1 MRLRSL
7 RWRPMHDLSLV
18 NCIVVEFAKLR
29 RSLALLLC
37 VAAPLFVSVLMAVIF
52 NRQGG
57 KDLAW
62 SMYLTGNAA
71 TWGFFMLPMS
81 VTALTV
87 LIAHM
92 EHGPRFWNHLLA
104 LPVPRASVLLA
115 KLVVTL
121 LLCAAMTLALG
132 LLAPLTGLVADAV
145 TPGRSLAGSP
155 DVRALAGLLTRMFVS
170 AWFLIALQLWA
181 ALRWR
186 SFVPPMVLGIGGTFV
201 AVAAT
206 GSDLGPYFPWLIPT
220 NALARSGDAAT
231 TALIV
236 GVLGGAVC
244 SVLMVVDTQRR
255 LLR

>member
-1 MRLRSL
+1 MRG
-7 RWRPMHDLSLV
+7 LSFL

-37 VAAPLFVSVLMAVIF
+37 VAAPLFVAVLMAVIF

-71 TWGFFMLPMS
+71 TWAFFMLPMS
-81 VTALTV
+81 ITALTV
-87 LIAHM
+87 LIAQM

-115 KLVVTL
+115 KLLVTL
-121 LLCAAMTLALG
+121 LLCAAMTLALVVLAPASG
-132 LLAPLTGLVADAV
+132 LLADAL

-155 DVRALAGLLTRMFVS
+155 DVSALAALLARMLAS

-186 SFVPPMVLGIGGTFV
+186 SFVPPLVLGIGGTFV

-206 GSDLGPYFPWLIPT
+206 GSDLGPYFAWLIPT

-236 GVLGGAVC
+236 GVVGGAVC
-244 SVLMVVDTQRR
+244 SVLMVVDTRKR